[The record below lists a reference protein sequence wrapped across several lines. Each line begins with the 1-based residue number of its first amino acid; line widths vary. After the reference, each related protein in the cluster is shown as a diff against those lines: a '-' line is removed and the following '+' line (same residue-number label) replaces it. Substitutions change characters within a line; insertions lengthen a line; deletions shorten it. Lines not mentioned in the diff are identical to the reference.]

1 MASGSFTEGHEGF
14 FGKGRSSLHSWF
26 FLGKLADAI

>member
-14 FGKGRSSLHSWF
+14 FCKGRGPLHSWF